1 MYCKNIDQLLLLKDK
16 NEITLNPCEKRISQ
30 GFLSIKSKN
39 TIMGVVFA
47 LFFFEKLYRCGN
59 IAGVI

>member
-1 MYCKNIDQLLLLKDK
+1 M
-16 NEITLNPCEKRISQ
+16 ISQ

-59 IAGVI
+59 IAGII